1 MWSMPVRWALPEW
14 WLMKDISTFLKV
26 FEGYLSFPHLIPI
39 SELLGPAIP
48 RHNFVADS
56 LIRVMSKQYTKE
68 WGSADV
74 RKTNYQGLT
83 TSVLLGLHQH
93 L

>member
-1 MWSMPVRWALPEW
+1 MPVRWALPEW

-26 FEGYLSFPHLIPI
+26 FEGYLSFAHLIPI